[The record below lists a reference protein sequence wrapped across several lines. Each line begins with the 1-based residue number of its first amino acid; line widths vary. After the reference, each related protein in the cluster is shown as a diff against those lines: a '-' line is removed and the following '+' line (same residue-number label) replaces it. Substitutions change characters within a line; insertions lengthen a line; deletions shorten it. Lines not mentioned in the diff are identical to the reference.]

1 MHFHGRN
8 DALGNPCCAQ
18 IAATEGTVTA
28 SELIGT
34 RK

>member
-1 MHFHGRN
+1 MHPHGRS
-8 DALGNPCCAQ
+8 DVPGNPRRAQ

-28 SELIGT
+28 SESIET